1 MRVYKHDRCYNKSC
15 ISLLLI
21 EEGYSEMAFKDFIHA
36 KENRI
41 EKERLSRLVEELG
54 ALEYSEVQKKTEE
67 AKATLSNL
75 TREKE
80 KRENENAELR
90 RRREAL
96 ELVVGE
102 LQKRLELS
110 ETIEGLQKTITARK
124 RELIVADE
132 AVLMESFSLYKPT
145 YTFTTADAYKEK
157 LEKVRTQQKDMIK
170 NDIAAF
176 GSDSWRVND
185 SLAQGKKLVG
195 DMKKLCLRSF
205 NNECEAAVDEVKF
218 NNFERCEARVEK
230 SAEAVEKL
238 GKMMGVRINPRFVQL
253 KKDELRIALEYQTQ
267 KQREKDEQKEL
278 RAQMREEARVAR
290 ELEEARK
297 EALKEQQH
305 YQNAVDKINKQ
316 IAACTDETE
325 LEVLKEKLNDLTA
338 KLDVI
343 SENIAQIDYRQANQ
357 KAGYVYLISNLGAFG
372 ENVFKIGMT
381 RRLEPQ
387 ERIDELGDAS
397 VPFNFDIHAM
407 IFSDNA
413 PALEAVL
420 HRTFSE
426 RRLNYIN
433 NRREF
438 FQVTLDEIKQVIKN
452 NHDKTVEFVEIPLA
466 EQYRETI
473 KMKQMGVQ

>member
-1 MRVYKHDRCYNKSC
+1 MALRD
-15 ISLLLI
+15 LL
-21 EEGYSEMAFKDFIHA
+21 HA

-41 EKERLSRLVEELG
+41 ENERLNRLIEELG
-54 ALEYSEVQKKTEE
+54 ALEYAEVQKKTIE
-67 AKATLSNL
+67 AKANLSDL
-75 TREKE
+75 LVEKKKCE
-80 KRENENAELR
+80 EGNAELE

-110 ETIEGLQKTITARK
+110 ETIEELQKSIAAKR
-124 RELIVADE
+124 RELIIADE
-132 AVLMESFSLYKPT
+132 AVLMESFALYKPT
-145 YTFTTADAYKEK
+145 YAFTKADAYKKK
-157 LEKVRTQQKDMIK
+157 LDKVRSQQKDMIK
-170 NDIAAF
+170 NNIAAF
-176 GSDSWRVND
+176 GSDQWTVNN
-185 SLAQGKKLVG
+185 SLSQGKKLVG

-205 NNECEAAVDEVKF
+205 NNECDAAVDEVKF
-218 NNFERCEARVEK
+218 NNFERCEARIEK

-253 KKDELRIALEYQTQ
+253 KKDELRVALEYQIQ

-278 RAQMREEARVAR
+278 RAQQREEARVAK

-305 YQNAVDKINKQ
+305 YQNAIDKINKQ
-316 IAACTDETE
+316 IDACKSETE
-325 LEVLKEKLNDLTA
+325 LEVLKEKLEDLTS

-343 SENIAQIDYRQANQ
+343 TENIAQIDYRQANQ
-357 KAGYVYLISNLGAFG
+357 KAGYVYVISNLGAFG
-372 ENVFKIGMT
+372 ENVYKIGMT

-387 ERIDELGDAS
+387 ERVDELGDAS
-397 VPFNFDIHAM
+397 VPFNFDVHAM

-420 HRTFSE
+420 HQTFSE

-438 FQVTLDEIKQVIKN
+438 FQVTLDEIKKVIKE
-452 NHDKTVEFVEIPLA
+452 NHDKTVEFVEIPPA
-466 EQYRETI
+466 EQYRETQKI
-473 KMKQMGVQ
+473 KEVGV

>member
-1 MRVYKHDRCYNKSC
+1 
-15 ISLLLI
+15 
-21 EEGYSEMAFKDFIHA
+21 MAFRDLLHA
-36 KENRI
+36 KENRV
-41 EKERLSRLVEELG
+41 EKERLSQLVEELG
-54 ALEYSEVQKKTEE
+54 ALEYSEVQKKTKE
-67 AKATLSNL
+67 AKSNL
-75 TREKE
+75 DHLLSEKNKIE
-80 KRENENAELR
+80 AVNTELGR
-90 RRREAL
+90 KKEAL
-96 ELVVGE
+96 GLVVGE

-110 ETIEGLQKTITARK
+110 ETVEGLEKSIAARK

-145 YTFTTADAYKEK
+145 YSFTTVDAYKEK
-157 LEKVRTQQKDMIK
+157 LEKNRSQQKDMIK

-176 GSDSWRVND
+176 GSDQWRVND

-218 NNFERCEARVEK
+218 NNFERCEARIDK
-230 SAEAVEKL
+230 SAEAVERL
-238 GKMMGVRINPRFVQL
+238 GKIMGVRINPRFVQL
-253 KKDELRIALEYQTQ
+253 KKDELRIALEYQVQ

-278 RAQMREEARVAR
+278 RAQLREEARVAR

-305 YQNAVDKINKQ
+305 YQNAIEKINKQ
-316 IAACTDETE
+316 IAACINETE
-325 LEVLKEKLNDLTA
+325 LEVLKEKLGDLTS

-357 KAGYVYLISNLGAFG
+357 KAGYVYVISNLGAFG
-372 ENVFKIGMT
+372 EDVYKIGMT

-397 VPFNFDIHAM
+397 VPFNFDVHAM

-413 PALEAVL
+413 PALEATL
-420 HRTFSE
+420 HRTFAE

-438 FQVTLDEIKQVIKN
+438 YRVSLDEVKQVIKE
-452 NHDKTVEFVEIPLA
+452 NHDKSVEFVEVPPA
-466 EQYRETI
+466 DQFRETQ
-473 KMKQMGVQ
+473 KMREAGLV

>member
-1 MRVYKHDRCYNKSC
+1 
-15 ISLLLI
+15 
-21 EEGYSEMAFKDFIHA
+21 MAFRDFLHA

-41 EKERLSRLVEELG
+41 EKERLSKLVEELG

-67 AKATLSNL
+67 AKSNL
-75 TREKE
+75 NSLLEEKT
-80 KRENENAELR
+80 KREEECAELN

-96 ELVVGE
+96 ALVVGE

-110 ETIEGLQKTITARK
+110 ESIEGLQKSIAERK
-124 RELIVADE
+124 RELMVADE
-132 AVLMESFSLYKPT
+132 AVLMESFALYKPT
-145 YTFTTADAYKEK
+145 YSFTTADAYKEK
-157 LEKVRTQQKDMIK
+157 LDKIRTQQKDMIK
-170 NDIAAF
+170 NNIAAF
-176 GSDSWRVND
+176 GSDQWSVNN

-230 SAEAVEKL
+230 AAEAVQKL
-238 GKMMGVRINPRFVQL
+238 GKMMEVRINPRFVQL
-253 KKDELRIALEYQTQ
+253 KKDELRVALEYQIQ

-278 RAQMREEARVAR
+278 RAQQREEARVAK

-305 YQNAVDKINKQ
+305 YQNAIDKINKQ
-316 IAACTDETE
+316 IDACKSETE
-325 LEVLKEKLNDLTA
+325 LEVLKEKLEDLTS

-343 SENIAQIDYRQANQ
+343 TENIAQIDYRQANQ
-357 KAGYVYLISNLGAFG
+357 KAGYVYVISNLGAFG
-372 ENVFKIGMT
+372 ENVYKIGMT

-387 ERIDELGDAS
+387 ERVDELGDAS
-397 VPFNFDIHAM
+397 VPFNFDVHAM

-420 HRTFSE
+420 HHTFSE

-438 FQVTLDEIKQVIKN
+438 FQVTLDEIKKVIKE
-452 NHDKTVEFVEIPLA
+452 NHDKTVEFVEIPPA
-466 EQYRETI
+466 EQYRETR
-473 KMKQMGVQ
+473 KMKEVGA